1 MRIMPYGMRGE
12 AVEMV
17 FIVTKTKMV
26 SQEKNGFL
34 KNSCAIRCEG
44 TGHVNLEA
52 PRHNGEV
59 FVLVSAA
66 NVANFN
72 LQLQCL
78 IDNTGAVRWDADR
91 LHTCIFAH

>member
-17 FIVTKTKMV
+17 FSVTKNKMV

-44 TGHVNLEA
+44 TGHVFNLEA
-52 PRHNGEV
+52 PKHRGEC
-59 FVLVSAA
+59 FCVSECC
-66 NVANFN
+66 
-72 LQLQCL
+72 QCCQFQFTIPML
-78 IDNTGAVRWDADR
+78 N
-91 LHTCIFAH
+91 